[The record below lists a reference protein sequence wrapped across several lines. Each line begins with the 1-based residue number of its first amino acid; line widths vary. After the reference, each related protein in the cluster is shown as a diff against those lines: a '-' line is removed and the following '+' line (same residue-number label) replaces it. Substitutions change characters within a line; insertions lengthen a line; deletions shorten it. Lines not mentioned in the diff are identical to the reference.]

1 MFQAMAIVGNLGLEI
16 KTLKTILTIMEGE
29 KHGCCKYMK
38 HEQEGY
44 AEYKQH
50 IVIWK
55 KQKKETKE
63 KVNAKMLQL
72 TIKNKELKMRMM
84 EWTKL

>member
-1 MFQAMAIVGNLGLEI
+1 
-16 KTLKTILTIMEGE
+16 
-29 KHGCCKYMK
+29 MK
-38 HEQEGY
+38 WEQEGY
-44 AEYKQH
+44 EEYKQC

-72 TIKNKELKMRMM
+72 TTKNKELKTKMM

>member
-1 MFQAMAIVGNLGLEI
+1 
-16 KTLKTILTIMEGE
+16 
-29 KHGCCKYMK
+29 MK
-38 HEQEGY
+38 QEQEGY
-44 AEYKQH
+44 EEYKQH

-84 EWTKL
+84 EWIKLQKECQELKKREEVWNDTNHAY